1 MSATGKALMSATRIA
16 LLWSFAER
24 YASLV
29 ITIASTMLLSRLL
42 TPTQVGIYS
51 LCAAI
56 TTVAGILRDF
66 GVSEYLIQEK
76 ELNRQKIKAAFGV
89 AIIIAWSIALLIF
102 LIREPAARFYGEPG
116 VAQVMGVL
124 VLHFLILPISSP
136 AFALMNRE
144 MAFRNIFILQLIC
157 NFTQALVSVVL
168 AYRGHGY
175 MALAWGPI
183 ANVAMQSVILTWMR
197 PKQSFVLPGLQ
208 EARTVLR
215 FGSMFVASRVIEVLA
230 RNAHEPIIAKKF
242 DFASV
247 GLFSRAWGLID
258 LFHNNVAAAVVRVA
272 TPAFAAEHRAGRSLA
287 DSFARATTIFT
298 CISWPFFSLVALT
311 AEEIIRIMFGVQ
323 WLAAAPLASI
333 LALTA
338 IPTGLYAL
346 VPQMMSATGHV
357 KRRLQV
363 TLWSAPLH
371 IVGVFVAS
379 FFGLHAVAAVWF
391 FSNMATLL
399 LYLGH
404 LHKALHVSPKV
415 LFRPCLGSAAVTL
428 GSVALQVLGVLSCRW
443 AGMPAVVTLTVAVA
457 MGVIGWW
464 WVAASVSHP
473 ARQEVQRL
481 VQGFTQRFARK
492 A

>member
-1 MSATGKALMSATRIA
+1 MTSTRTA

-51 LCAAI
+51 LCAAV
-56 TTVAGILRDF
+56 TAVASILRDF

-76 ELNRQKIKAAFGV
+76 ELTQQKIKAAFGV
-89 AIIIAWSIALLIF
+89 AILIAWSIGLLIF

-116 VAQVMGVL
+116 VAQVLGVL
-124 VLHFLILPISSP
+124 VLHFLILPLTSP

-144 MAFRNIFILQLIC
+144 MAFRNIFVLQLAC
-157 NFTQALVSVVL
+157 NATQALVSVVL

-183 ANVAMQSVILTWMR
+183 ANVAMQSVIIMGMR
-197 PKQSFVLPGLQ
+197 PQQSFVLPGLK

-215 FGSMFVASRVIEVLA
+215 FGTMYVASRGIETLA

-242 DFASV
+242 DFAAV
-247 GLFSRAWGLID
+247 GIFSRAWGLID

-298 CISWPFFSLVALT
+298 CISWPFFLLVALT
-311 AEEIIRIMFGVQ
+311 AEEIIRIMFGPQ

-338 IPTGLYAL
+338 IPTGLYVL
-346 VPQMMSATGHV
+346 VPQMLSASGHV

-363 TLWSAPLH
+363 TLWSAPFH
-371 IVGVFVAS
+371 IVAVFVAS
-379 FFGLHAVAAVWF
+379 FFSLHAVAAVWL
-391 FSNMATLL
+391 FSNLATLL

-404 LHKALHVSPKV
+404 LHKALHVAPKD
-415 LFRPCLGSAAVTL
+415 LFRPCLGSVAVTL
-428 GSVALQVLGVLSCRW
+428 GSVALQLLGVIGCRW
-443 AGMPAVVTLTVAVA
+443 AGMPALVTLAVA
-457 MGVIGWW
+457 TLMGGIGWW
-464 WVAASVSHP
+464 WAAGWVSHP

-481 VQGFTQRFARK
+481 VQGFTQRFVRK

>member
-1 MSATGKALMSATRIA
+1 
-16 LLWSFAER
+16 
-24 YASLV
+24 
-29 ITIASTMLLSRLL
+29 
-42 TPTQVGIYS
+42 
-51 LCAAI
+51 
-56 TTVAGILRDF
+56 
-66 GVSEYLIQEK
+66 
-76 ELNRQKIKAAFGV
+76 
-89 AIIIAWSIALLIF
+89 
-102 LIREPAARFYGEPG
+102 
-116 VAQVMGVL
+116 MGVL

-157 NFTQALVSVVL
+157 NATQAAVSVLL

-183 ANVAMQSVILTWMR
+183 ANVAVQSVLLAWMR
-197 PKQSFVLPGLQ
+197 PAQSFVLPGLQ

-242 DFASV
+242 DFAAV

-258 LFHNNVAAAVVRVA
+258 LFHNNIAAAVVRVA

-287 DSFARATTIFT
+287 DSFARAATIFT
-298 CISWPFFSLVALT
+298 CISWPFFALVALT
-311 AEEIIRIMFGVQ
+311 SEEIIRIMFGAQ

-363 TLWSAPLH
+363 TMWSAPVH
-371 IVGVFVAS
+371 ILGVFVAS
-379 FFGLHAVAAVWF
+379 FHSLKAVAAVWF
-391 FSNMATLL
+391 LSNMITLL

-404 LHKALHVSPKV
+404 LHQALHVSPKV
-415 LFRPCLGSAAVTL
+415 LFRPCVGSAAVTL
-428 GSVALQVLGVLSCRW
+428 GSVALQVMAVVACRW
-443 AGMPAVVTLTVAVA
+443 ADMPAVVTLAAAVL
-457 MGVIGWW
+457 MGALGWW
-464 WVAASVSHP
+464 LAAAAVSHP
-473 ARQEVQRL
+473 AREEVQRL
-481 VQGFTQRFARK
+481 LQGFTQRFARK